1 MKPIYGFGFGKV
13 MKEAE
18 RLVNKCVEAKRG
30 IKHVSLYAVING
42 HTVEIKEPILLYSY
56 QINNAD
62 GTPIYENESAEQVAR
77 KIKDN

>member
-1 MKPIYGFGFGKV
+1 MRAVYGFGFGKV

-18 RLVNKCVEAKRG
+18 RLINKCVEAKRG
-30 IKHVSLYAVING
+30 IKYVSLYAVING

-62 GTPIYENESAEQVAR
+62 GTPIYENKSAE
-77 KIKDN
+77 

>member
-30 IKHVSLYAVING
+30 IKYVSLYAVING

-56 QINNAD
+56 QITHTD
-62 GTPIYENESAEQVAR
+62 GTPFFENNSSE
-77 KIKDN
+77 